1 MINFIAKNH
10 PTRNRC
16 VEKKIEM
23 LFCHK
28 REVTYPLVPTNL
40 TTMWNA
46 LSTVAAT
53 LGLTRPEEPE
63 PEPEPTF
70 TASDFE
76 VSSSGKLPGVFMTG
90 KWRDPKN
97 KGLVHQLAEYYCGKM
112 TLVTAE
118 EEAHG
123 QARFA
128 HKQLADFGYVDALR
142 NKFYEKNPQF
152 IGTEF
157 IPLFVYIGA
166 GRGSAQA
173 CVVTTEGIIVRSYYG
188 DGFPRLNDGESYDY
202 DNIAKIWEE
211 IVNDHDEGGCIVSV
225 MMYDAMYYQAKAQ
238 HCAIAVDG
246 APIYDEWNERANCW
260 FETEESYRAIGFG
273 RNDDQ
278 ISKPSFLCVRNFKTD
293 DDVSKKV
300 HFLPTDKGRYVWD
313 LGSGKMALVDTET
326 GTQMRNIEFPNTVFT
341 DHAALLELVET
352 IRTKSRVY
360 APIVMDGSWQENASA
375 IAQVEK
381 LLDQKPITLTP
392 EQKCVNKAI
401 FVHKQFRRDGYIQQI
416 VQDHY
421 DDPTGKRQPDPLF
434 VYMMTDGDSAYGI
447 VLLADGEREDVCG
460 VYNADHQNVTSVWEQ
475 VLEDHDYKYA
485 IQHVILLDDLYRN
498 ADTDHVHK
506 EGAPLY
512 DSWDGVEMGDW
523 LYRESDFKNIGFYVT
538 DAKGYKGGTRSS
550 CPSFLPLSSFQTG
563 DYEDELIMRYPHPLP
578 TEHNSVWRM
587 ESEMLSLV
595 HTPTGETLWA
605 CEIDPTQDIR
615 QIIDPILNEAHP

>member
-1 MINFIAKNH
+1 MWVCGNTTSLSFCIEESYEYSCSCCVCFVVCLNIFIVTVKYVLNLSIKLLLQPFH
-10 PTRNRC
+10 GSHLLFDPRIPLC
-16 VEKKIEM
+16 VHLLIKVFFPIS
-23 LFCHK
+23 
-28 REVTYPLVPTNL
+28 N
-40 TTMWNA
+40 N
-46 LSTVAAT
+46 T
-53 LGLTRPEEPE
+53 LADETL
-63 PEPEPTF
+63 
-70 TASDFE
+70 
-76 VSSSGKLPGVFMTG
+76 
-90 KWRDPKN
+90 
-97 KGLVHQLAEYYCGKM
+97 
-112 TLVTAE
+112 TLV
-118 EEAHG
+118 G
-123 QARFA
+123 ILKLSFA
-128 HKQLADFGYVDALR
+128 LINQGILLECRNSHLALEQLNLFFSYR
-142 NKFYEKNPQF
+142 NIQECCHASN
-152 IGTEF
+152 
-157 IPLFVYIGA
+157 
-166 GRGSAQA
+166 
-173 CVVTTEGIIVRSYYG
+173 
-188 DGFPRLNDGESYDY
+188 
-202 DNIAKIWEE
+202 NIAKIWEE